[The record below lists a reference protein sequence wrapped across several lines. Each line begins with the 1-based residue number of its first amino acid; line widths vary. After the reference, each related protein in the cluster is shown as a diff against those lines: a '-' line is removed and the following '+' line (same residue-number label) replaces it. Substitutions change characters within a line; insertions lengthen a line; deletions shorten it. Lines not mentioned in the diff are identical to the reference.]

1 MKKPWSGRFTEKT
14 AEVVEKYTESISFDK
29 RLWIYDIEGSIAH
42 AKMLAKQGI
51 IPKKD
56 ADKIIKGLKE
66 IYREIED
73 GRFKFREEFEDIH
86 MNIESALIEKIGEI
100 GGRLHTARSRN
111 DQVALD
117 IRLYLRAE
125 AKEIISLLKNL
136 QTVLADIAEKNLGII
151 MPGYTHLQRAQPV
164 LLSHH
169 LMAYAQM
176 FGRDRTRIE
185 DALKRINVLPLG
197 SCALAG
203 TTLLTDRHYVAEL
216 LGFEAVSENSMDS
229 VSDRDFSLEFL
240 SCSSIFMMHVSR
252 MAEELILWSSE
263 EFSFIELPDAFTTGS
278 SIMPQKKNPDVAE
291 LMRGKTGRIYGNLI
305 SLLTTVKGLPLTY
318 NRDMQEDKEPVFDT
332 VDTVKLTL
340 NALIKMLPEIKFNEK
355 RLKDTADAAY
365 STATDIT
372 EYLVKKGIPFRTAHE
387 ITGKAVRYCIDRNKK
402 LSDLSISEYKTFSNV
417 IGNDIYKFIGASES
431 VNAKNSYGGTSPE
444 MVKKQ
449 IKRFREKSERGASC
463 KSRHSREA
471 CPRRACPVLACP
483 RSY

>member
-14 AEVVEKYTESISFDK
+14 SEIVEKYTESISFDK
-29 RLWIYDIEGSIAH
+29 RLWRYDIEGSIAH

-56 ADKIIKGLKE
+56 ADKIVKGLKE
-66 IYREIED
+66 IYKEIES
-73 GRFKFREEFEDIH
+73 GRFKFREELEDIH
-86 MNIESALIEKIGEI
+86 MNIESALIKKIGEI

-125 AKEIISLLKNL
+125 AREIISLLKGL
-136 QTVLADIAEKNLGII
+136 ETVLADMAEKHLGIV

-169 LMAYAQM
+169 LMAYAHM
-176 FGRDRTRIE
+176 FDRDRARFE
-185 DALKRINVLPLG
+185 DALKRINIMPLG

-203 TTLLTDRHYVAEL
+203 TTLPTDRHYVAEL
-216 LGFEAVSENSMDS
+216 LEFDAVSENSMDS

-240 SCSSIFMMHVSR
+240 SCSSILMMHTSR

-263 EFSFIELPDAFTTGS
+263 EFSFIELSDAFTTGS

-291 LMRGKTGRIYGNLI
+291 LMRGKTGRVYGNLM
-305 SLLTTVKGLPLTY
+305 SLLTTMKGLPLSY

-340 NALIKMLPEIKFNEK
+340 NALFQMLPKIKFNER
-355 RLKDTADAAY
+355 RLKDTADAAF
-365 STATDIT
+365 STATDIA
-372 EYLVKKGIPFRTAHE
+372 EYLARKGIPFRTAHE
-387 ITGKAVRYCIDRNKK
+387 ITGKIVRYCIDNNKR
-402 LSDLSISEYKTFSNV
+402 LSDLSITEYKSFSDV
-417 IGNDIYKFIGASES
+417 IGNDIYKFIGTLES
-431 VNAKNSYGGTSPE
+431 VNAKKSYGGTSPE
-444 MVKKQ
+444 MVKEQ
-449 IKRFREKSERGASC
+449 IKKFRKRL
-463 KSRHSREA
+463 K
-471 CPRRACPVLACP
+471 
-483 RSY
+483 

>member
-14 AEVVEKYTESISFDK
+14 ADIVEQYTESISFDK
-29 RLWIYDIEGSIAH
+29 RLWRYDIEGSIAH

-56 ADKIIKGLKE
+56 ADKIVKGLKE
-66 IYREIED
+66 IYKEIES
-73 GRFKFREEFEDIH
+73 GRFKFREELEDIH
-86 MNIESALIEKIGEI
+86 MNIESALIKKIGEI

-125 AKEIISLLKNL
+125 AREIISLLKGL
-136 QTVLADIAEKNLGII
+136 ETVLADMAEKHLGIV

-169 LMAYAQM
+169 LMAYAHM
-176 FGRDRTRIE
+176 FDRDRARFE
-185 DALKRINVLPLG
+185 DALKRINIMPLG

-203 TTLLTDRHYVAEL
+203 TTLPTDRHYVAEL
-216 LGFEAVSENSMDS
+216 LEFDAVSENSMDS

-240 SCSSIFMMHVSR
+240 SCSSILMMHTSR

-263 EFSFIELPDAFTTGS
+263 EFSFIELSDAFTTGS

-291 LMRGKTGRIYGNLI
+291 LMRGKTGRVYGNLV
-305 SLLTTVKGLPLTY
+305 SLLATMKGLPLTY

-340 NALIKMLPEIKFNEK
+340 NALFQMLPKIKFNER
-355 RLKDTADAAY
+355 RLKDTADAAF
-365 STATDIT
+365 STATDIA
-372 EYLVKKGIPFRTAHE
+372 EYLARKGIPFRTAHE
-387 ITGKAVRYCIDRNKK
+387 ITGKIVRYCIDNNKR
-402 LSDLSISEYKTFSNV
+402 LSDLIITEYKSFSDV
-417 IGNDIYKFIGASES
+417 IGNDIYKFIGTLES
-431 VNAKNSYGGTSPE
+431 VNAKKSYGGTSPE
-444 MVKKQ
+444 MVKEQ
-449 IKRFREKSERGASC
+449 IKKFRKRL
-463 KSRHSREA
+463 K
-471 CPRRACPVLACP
+471 
-483 RSY
+483 